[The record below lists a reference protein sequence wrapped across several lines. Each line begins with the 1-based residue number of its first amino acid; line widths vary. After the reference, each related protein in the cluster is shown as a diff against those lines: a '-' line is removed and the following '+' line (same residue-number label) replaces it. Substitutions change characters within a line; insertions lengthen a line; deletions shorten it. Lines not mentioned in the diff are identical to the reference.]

1 MTFFDLGPGRDFVL
15 LALPKTAS
23 TALERTLAP
32 YATESVSAPPARK
45 HLPAR
50 GFVHTKAHELA
61 EQGHPRESYELVT
74 MFREPIAWLESWW
87 RYRARDD
94 SRQSTADMTF
104 EEFALHYLA
113 GHDDA
118 PVPKGRPA
126 RFIQAQG
133 VVAVDRVFAVERP
146 EVWSAWFSE
155 RLGRPLDFERRNA
168 STAEHGRAR
177 PSPPGRR
184 WWPTSPRSTPCGAG
198 SRPPASG
205 RAPAGTRLLDLAAPV
220 NRARSVG
227 VAEELDVLGVDLR
240 DRWRVS
246 SV

>member
-1 MTFFDLGPGRDFVL
+1 MRDDRRVMTFLGRGPGRDFVL

-32 YATESVSAPPARK
+32 YATEVVGSPPGQK

-94 SRQSTADMTF
+94 SRQSTAELGF
-104 EEFALHYLA
+104 EEFALRYLA
-113 GHDDA
+113 GDGDA

-126 RFIQAQG
+126 RFIHAEG
-133 VVAVDRVFAVERP
+133 AVAVDRVFSVERP
-146 EVWSAWFSE
+146 DVWSTWFSE
-155 RLGRPLDFERRNA
+155 RIGAPLEFERRNA
-168 STAEHGRAR
+168 STADRGRLSSATRQALTAHFAPEYDVWHRLAGTGVWSGAR
-177 PSPPGRR
+177 
-184 WWPTSPRSTPCGAG
+184 
-198 SRPPASG
+198 
-205 RAPAGTRLLDLAAPV
+205 GTRLAGMA
-220 NRARSVG
+220 
-227 VAEELDVLGVDLR
+227 
-240 DRWRVS
+240 
-246 SV
+246 

>member
-1 MTFFDLGPGRDFVL
+1 MTFLGLGPGRDFVL

-23 TALERTLAP
+23 TALERTLSP
-32 YATESVSAPPARK
+32 YATESVSAPPGRK

-118 PVPKGRPA
+118 PIPKGRPA
-126 RFIQAQG
+126 RFIHAQG
-133 VVAVDRVFAVERP
+133 AVAVDRVFAVERP
-146 EVWSAWFSE
+146 DVWSAWFSE
-155 RLGRPLDFERRNA
+155 RIGRPLDFERRNA
-168 STAEHGRAR
+168 STAERGELGFATREALVAHFAPEYDVWHRLEATGEWSGAR
-177 PSPPGRR
+177 
-184 WWPTSPRSTPCGAG
+184 
-198 SRPPASG
+198 
-205 RAPAGTRLLDLAAPV
+205 GTRLSDLDGPAGPG
-220 NRARSVG
+220 RQS
-227 VAEELDVLGVDLR
+227 
-240 DRWRVS
+240 
-246 SV
+246 